1 MVGLNKTIKQTNKQI
16 LKKEGKNMKRIKAAC
31 IMQTVTFRQK
41 EDSGLS
47 AETLLRLN
55 REEAQRYK
63 DGLVKSKTRFRIDD
77 ESESP
82 DGSVIIRI
90 RKEYNGN
97 TDIGEYFD

>member
-1 MVGLNKTIKQTNKQI
+1 
-16 LKKEGKNMKRIKAAC
+16 MKRIKAAC

-55 REEAQRYK
+55 REEAQHYK
-63 DGLVKSKTRFRIDD
+63 DGLVKSKTRFRIYD

>member
-1 MVGLNKTIKQTNKQI
+1 
-16 LKKEGKNMKRIKAAC
+16 MKRIKAAC

-97 TDIGEYFD
+97 TDRGEYFD

>member
-1 MVGLNKTIKQTNKQI
+1 
-16 LKKEGKNMKRIKAAC
+16 MKRIKAAC

-47 AETLLRLN
+47 TETLLRLN

-63 DGLVKSKTRFRIDD
+63 DGLAKSKTRFRIDD

>member
-1 MVGLNKTIKQTNKQI
+1 
-16 LKKEGKNMKRIKAAC
+16 MKRIKAAC

-90 RKEYNGN
+90 RKEYNSN

>member
-1 MVGLNKTIKQTNKQI
+1 
-16 LKKEGKNMKRIKAAC
+16 MKRIKAAC

-90 RKEYNGN
+90 RKEYNGT